1 MPKVK
6 VIKKKTI
13 KKPKPPMEQKR
24 QYEIISTGT
33 RGIIQNITYRVPKK
47 KNITKTLKNIQ
58 EYVNI
63 KSRQMTKVIGLKD
76 SRVSISLKF
85 DNNKYISTSYINAG
99 KDHNIS
105 NVYEDYDDDDLDKYG
120 KITEFSIQFIPNI

>member
-6 VIKKKTI
+6 VIKKKTT

-63 KSRQMTKVIGLKD
+63 KSRQMSKVIGLKD
-76 SRVSISLKF
+76 SRVSIALKF

-105 NVYEDYDDDDLDKYG
+105 NVYEEYDDADLDKYG

>member
-6 VIKKKTI
+6 VIKKKTT

-33 RGIIQNITYRVPKK
+33 RGITQNITYRVPKK

-63 KSRQMTKVIGLKD
+63 KSRQMSKVIGLKD
-76 SRVSISLKF
+76 SRVSIALKF

-105 NVYEDYDDDDLDKYG
+105 NVYEEYDDADLDKYG

>member
-6 VIKKKTI
+6 VIKKKTT
-13 KKPKPPMEQKR
+13 KKLKPPMEQKR

-33 RGIIQNITYRVPKK
+33 RGITQNITYRVPKK

-63 KSRQMTKVIGLKD
+63 KSRQMSKVIGLKD
-76 SRVSISLKF
+76 SRVSIALKF

-105 NVYEDYDDDDLDKYG
+105 NVYEEYDDDDLDKYG

>member
-1 MPKVK
+1 
-6 VIKKKTI
+6 
-13 KKPKPPMEQKR
+13 MEQKR

-33 RGIIQNITYRVPKK
+33 RGITQNITYRVPKK

-63 KSRQMTKVIGLKD
+63 KSRQMSKVIGLKD
-76 SRVSISLKF
+76 SRVSIALKF

-105 NVYEDYDDDDLDKYG
+105 NVYEEYDDDDLDKYG

>member
-6 VIKKKTI
+6 VIKKKTT

-63 KSRQMTKVIGLKD
+63 KSRQMSKVNGLKD
-76 SRVSISLKF
+76 SRVSIALKF

-99 KDHNIS
+99 KDNNIS
-105 NVYEDYDDDDLDKYG
+105 NVYAEYDDADLGKYG

>member
-1 MPKVK
+1 
-6 VIKKKTI
+6 
-13 KKPKPPMEQKR
+13 MEQKR
-24 QYEIISTGT
+24 QYDIISTGT
-33 RGIIQNITYRVPKK
+33 RGIVQNITYRVPKK

-63 KSRQMTKVIGLKD
+63 KSRQMAQVKGLKD
-76 SRVSISLKF
+76 SRVSVSLKF

-99 KDHNIS
+99 KDHNITD
-105 NVYEDYDDDDLDKYG
+105 VYQDYDDDDLSKYG

>member
-6 VIKKKTI
+6 VIKKKA
-13 KKPKPPMEQKR
+13 KPRMEQKR

-33 RGIIQNITYRVPKK
+33 RGSIQNITYRVPKK

-58 EYVNI
+58 DYVNI
-63 KSRQMTKVIGLKD
+63 KSRQMAKVKGLKD
-76 SRVSISLKF
+76 SRVSVAIKF
-85 DNNKYISTSYINAG
+85 DNNKYISTSYIDAG
-99 KDHNIS
+99 KNHNVS
-105 NVYEDYDDDDLDKYG
+105 NIYEDYDDADLNKYG

>member
-6 VIKKKTI
+6 VIKKKTT

-63 KSRQMTKVIGLKD
+63 KSRQMSKVIGLKD
-76 SRVSISLKF
+76 SRVSIALKF

-99 KDHNIS
+99 KDNNIS
-105 NVYEDYDDDDLDKYG
+105 NVYAEYDDADLGKYG

>member
-6 VIKKKTI
+6 VIKKKTT

-33 RGIIQNITYRVPKK
+33 RGITQNITYRVPKK

-63 KSRQMTKVIGLKD
+63 KSRQMSKVIGLKD
-76 SRVSISLKF
+76 SRVSIALKF

-105 NVYEDYDDDDLDKYG
+105 NVYEEYDDDDLDKYG

>member
-1 MPKVK
+1 MP
-6 VIKKKTI
+6 KKTI

-24 QYEIISTGT
+24 RYDIISTGT
-33 RGIIQNITYRVPKK
+33 RGFVQNITYRVPKK

-63 KSRQMTKVIGLKD
+63 KSRQMAQVKGLKD
-76 SRVSISLKF
+76 SRVSVSLKF

-105 NVYEDYDDDDLDKYG
+105 DVYQDYDDDDLSKYG